1 MCQSSVTLRE
11 GGRCVA
17 FLNASGYGNLYFRTL
32 VQAGILVQISGL
44 LFMYLFLAVLHSLQE
59 LSSPTKDR
67 TCPGSRTT
75 REFPVSGLINEWIS
89 SLRAEKSSIP
99 GLLTAQGGHT
109 KP

>member
-1 MCQSSVTLRE
+1 M
-11 GGRCVA
+11 
-17 FLNASGYGNLYFRTL
+17 
-32 VQAGILVQISGL
+32 QISGL
-44 LFMYLFLAVLHSLQE
+44 LFIYLFLVALRSLQD

-67 TCPGSRTT
+67 TCIGSRTT